1 MSNSRGSME
10 ETSMDPIRS
19 QPMKKL
25 NLFFPMVLTI
35 NCFTYSGPE

>member
-1 MSNSRGSME
+1 MSNSRGSMA

-25 NLFFPMVLTI
+25 NLFFSVVLTI
-35 NCFTYSGPE
+35 NCFTHLGPE